1 MQIAGRERL
10 LPTTMVG
17 NYPNPIWYSD
27 QPWAVFPDATGAL
40 PLRARPGTPA
50 APEIGSQSR
59 EAFYD
64 AVAAIVHDQEEAGL
78 DVIADGRVYG
88 GSSAY
93 GQILYHYYE
102 RLNGFE
108 LPTGA
113 DFVSPRCTGPVSLRV
128 PLHTETLAA
137 VRRATDRPVKVS
149 YTGLQV
155 LTLFAK
161 DEHYGAQRELGAA
174 LAAALNEDFRRLAD
188 AGVDIIQIDEFLWS
202 HGVSDWEIEL
212 LNRAV
217 AGVPTQFWVHVCRT
231 ASNRPRPLLVSGG
244 RHGFK
249 RYVLGDDPAATEDE
263 PAGPLA
269 ALWPTVL
276 EANVQVL
283 NAEALDAADLAS
295 LRDAPWPADV
305 VAGVIDVRTEQVETA
320 SEVAARIR
328 AVLEVVPAKRLG
340 LTTSCG
346 LVKLHRDIARAKLDA
361 LVAGAALVRAEIKNE
376 VA

>member
-1 MQIAGRERL
+1 
-10 LPTTMVG
+10 
-17 NYPNPIWYSD
+17 
-27 QPWAVFPDATGAL
+27 
-40 PLRARPGTPA
+40 
-50 APEIGSQSR
+50 
-59 EAFYD
+59 
-64 AVAAIVHDQEEAGL
+64 
-78 DVIADGRVYG
+78 
-88 GSSAY
+88 
-93 GQILYHYYE
+93 
-102 RLNGFE
+102 
-108 LPTGA
+108 
-113 DFVSPRCTGPVSLRV
+113 VSLRT

-188 AGVDIIQIDEFLWS
+188 AGVDVIQIDEFLWS

-217 AGVPTQFWVHVCRT
+217 AGVNTQFWVHVCRS
-231 ASNRPRPLLVSGG
+231 ASTRPRPLLVSGG

-249 RYVLGDDPAATEDE
+249 RYVLGDDPSAAEDE
-263 PAGPLA
+263 PTDPLA

-276 EANVQVL
+276 DATVQVL
-283 NAEALDAADLAS
+283 NVEALDAADLAA
-295 LRDAPWPADV
+295 LRDAPWPHDV
-305 VAGVIDVRTEQVETA
+305 VAGVIDVRTEQVETP

-328 AVLEVVPAKRLG
+328 AVLEAVPAERLG

-361 LVAGAALVRAEIKNE
+361 LAAGAALVRAEIK
-376 VA
+376 AGAA